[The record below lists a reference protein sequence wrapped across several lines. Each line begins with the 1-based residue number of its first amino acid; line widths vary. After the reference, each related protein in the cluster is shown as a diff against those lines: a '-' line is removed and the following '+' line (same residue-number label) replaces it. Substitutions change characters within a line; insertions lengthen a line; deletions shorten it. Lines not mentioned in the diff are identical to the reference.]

1 MMGGYCSYVH
11 VYMTLVMTCV
21 PVVKSYAFLC
31 SSFFINYYLD
41 GAYNSHVEVVQFCA
55 CAWIMVQNALL
66 QYDTI
71 LSNFFVMLCLIIN
84 LMCPSHLSYVCPV

>member
-21 PVVKSYAFLC
+21 PMVKSYAFLC

-41 GAYNSHVEVVQFCA
+41 GAYNSHVKVVQFAHVHGLWSKILYYSTIQFSAISLLCCA
-55 CAWIMVQNALL
+55 
-66 QYDTI
+66 
-71 LSNFFVMLCLIIN
+71 
-84 LMCPSHLSYVCPV
+84 